1 VICPEKIKYIFKKRY
16 KKIKIL
22 TCKVKFHPSVEFN
35 PAKNPHFKDG
45 I

>member
-1 VICPEKIKYIFKKRY
+1 MAGSSEPAFSFLAQKGAA
-16 KKIKIL
+16 L

-35 PAKNPHFKDG
+35 PAKSYVPKGG